1 MSVTRLVFV
10 ALADVARSEPP
21 GALRLASAVKSMVA
35 SYLRYAGPMGIAG
48 MCLVLGVGLTVL
60 MAPLLAPY
68 DPLAQH
74 LDAAFAPPGTPGYI
88 LGTDEL
94 GRDVWTRLLYG
105 GRTSLAIAFG
115 AIAIAAV
122 VGGLGGML
130 AGYFGS
136 WLDVAAMR
144 IVDVFASIPTIMLAL
159 GVIGILG
166 PGPLPTIVALGFA
179 YTAPFARIW
188 RSSTVAMRSQ
198 TYVEAAQ
205 VLGASPGRIIR
216 EDVLRVIQP
225 TVVVHATGIMAFALL
240 DEAALGFLGL
250 GVQPPDSSWGSM
262 LATGRTLFFN
272 SPTVAL
278 FAGLSVLI
286 AVFGI
291 NLLGDG
297 IRATLDPRGRKA

>member
-1 MSVTRLVFV
+1 
-10 ALADVARSEPP
+10 
-21 GALRLASAVKSMVA
+21 MVA
-35 SYLRYAGPMGIAG
+35 NYLEHAGPMGISG
-48 MCLVLGVGLTVL
+48 LCLVLVVGIGL
-60 MAPLLAPY
+60 LLAPVLAPY
-68 DPLAQH
+68 GPLDQH
-74 LDAAFAPPGTPGYI
+74 LNATFAPPGTPGFI

-105 GRTSLAIAFG
+105 GRTSIAIAFG

-130 AGYFGS
+130 AGFFGS
-136 WLDVAAMR
+136 WFDIAAMR

-166 PGPLPTIVALGFA
+166 PGPVPTIFALGFA
-179 YTAPFARIW
+179 YSAPFARIW
-188 RSSTVAMRSQ
+188 RSATVAMRSQ

-205 VLGASPGRIIR
+205 LLGASPTRIIR
-216 EDVLRVIQP
+216 EDVVRMIQP

-262 LATGRTLFFN
+262 LATGRTLFAN

-278 FAGLSVLI
+278 FAGLSVMI